1 MEFYKLILILTLVS
15 KSLGVGVVE
24 TVSLMEDNYYVEY
37 ISENIDEDIMQ
48 NIEIVDLHEGVDQI
62 VDFEEMDNKAKA
74 DIVKFNENGMN
85 LREGIFN
92 EEVIRLKRF
101 LNKKNYTGINEDY
114 YFDNK
119 TREAVIDYQKN
130 KGLSPDG
137 VVGRA
142 TYQVINRDMEENNIN
157 IPRRNLNF
165 TNEIPNNYWILI
177 NKSSNTMYYLN
188 GSNIIYR
195 YPVATGRTPGDTP
208 EGKFTIVTKVVNPAW
223 GGAGRYTPVKGGA
236 PNNPLGKRWMGL
248 SVGGGG
254 WYGIHGNADSSSIGK
269 YISLGCIRMINED
282 VEFLYDKVELRTP
295 VWIGNELKLNQF
307 GVEFN

>member
-92 EEVIRLKRF
+92 EEVIRLKQF

-188 GSNIIYR
+188 GSDIIYR

-236 PNNPLGKRWMGL
+236 LNNPLGKRWMGL

-269 YISLGCIRMINED
+269 YISLGCIRMVNED